1 LLIGD
6 IVMSRRVTTTVDSL
20 VTIIQTLSNGGMSGH
35 LIAKRSNAM
44 GSSEEGEIFF
54 VRGGI
59 VEAKTGYRRGVDA
72 LIWMSTW
79 EDCTFSFRP
88 SRESEHVP
96 VLSPD
101 ILKQETKVPT
111 MSNTPEREHTPLV
124 RKLASEKN
132 KKKLVDTDAL
142 ILPPKPLPREVV
154 PSRTEA
160 YDQALQLLKIAEYSR
175 IHHHMFLLVDGR
187 RSVAELIR
195 LTGRREE
202 DVARFLRDLERLHII
217 HIPD

>member
-1 LLIGD
+1 
-6 IVMSRRVTTTVDSL
+6 MSRRVTTTVDSL

-35 LIAKRSNAM
+35 LIAKRNNAM

-72 LIWMSTW
+72 LIWMSSW
-79 EDCTFSFRP
+79 EDCTFSFQP
-88 SRESEHVP
+88 SKESEHVP

-101 ILKQETKVPT
+101 ILKHETKAPI
-111 MSNTPEREHTPLV
+111 MSNTPERKHIPSV
-124 RKLASEKN
+124 RKIVGEKD

-142 ILPPKPLPREVV
+142 IVPPKPLSREVV

-160 YDQALQLLKIAEYSR
+160 YDQALQLMRVAEYSR

-195 LTGRREE
+195 ITGRRED

-217 HIPD
+217 HISD

>member
-1 LLIGD
+1 
-6 IVMSRRVTTTVDSL
+6 MSRRVTTTVDSL
-20 VTIIQTLSNGGMSGH
+20 ATIIQTLSNGGMSGH
-35 LIAKRSNAM
+35 LIARRSNAM
-44 GSSEEGEIFF
+44 GSSEEGEISF

-72 LIWMSTW
+72 LIWMSGW

-88 SRESEHVP
+88 SKESEHVP

-101 ILKQETKVPT
+101 ILRHKAKAPA
-111 MSNTPEREHTPLV
+111 MSNTPEREQLLSV
-124 RKLASEKN
+124 RKLAREKH
-132 KKKLVDTDAL
+132 KKMPVDTDAL
-142 ILPPKPLPREVV
+142 IVPPKPLPREAV

-187 RSVAELIR
+187 RSVTELIR
-195 LTGRREE
+195 LTGRRED
-202 DVARFLRDLERLHII
+202 DVARLLRDLERLHII

>member
-1 LLIGD
+1 ML
-6 IVMSRRVTTTVDSL
+6 RPVTTTVDSL

-35 LIAKRSNAM
+35 LIAKRRNDM

-59 VEAKTGYRRGVDA
+59 VEAKAAYRRGVDA

-88 SRESEHVP
+88 SKESEHIP
-96 VLSPD
+96 VLPPEVLSH
-101 ILKQETKVPT
+101 ETKALPAR
-111 MSNTPEREHTPLV
+111 NTTELKHPPLV
-124 RKLASEKN
+124 RKLVGEKN

-142 ILPPKPLPREVV
+142 IVLPKPLSPGAV

-160 YDQALQLLKIAEYSR
+160 YDQALQLLKIAAYSR

-195 LTGRREE
+195 LTGRRED
-202 DVARFLRDLERLHII
+202 DVVKFLRDLEKLHII